1 MSCRPKR
8 GCFPHDAIVARHIV
22 MDDHADFHRGNPY
35 TVAGR
40 DEKRISREDGRV
52 FRAIGELAEVIG
64 TERGPAADVVQR
76 VVGHEGDRATPGRSD
91 DEEGDLRVGRACG
104 FEQVGVAN
112 AVFSF
117 VLARVDLEESLR
129 TGDVLERELDSIAR
143 AGERLPRLTTQRSEY
158 ERARVDEHFRFG
170 LELMLDGIA
179 ARKQQ
184 T

>member
-1 MSCRPKR
+1 MRRLCTRAWLSACVIDLPVPVVDEDPLAAYREWAVGTRSALLACP
-8 GCFPHDAIVARHIV
+8 GLGHYLLLHWFELPAMLGIVE
-22 MDDHADFHRGNPY
+22 GLL
-35 TVAGR
+35 
-40 DEKRISREDGRV
+40 
-52 FRAIGELAEVIG
+52 ELAHRFG
-64 TERGPAADVVQR
+64 F
-76 VVGHEGDRATPGRSD
+76 
-91 DEEGDLRVGRACG
+91 EE

-143 AGERLPRLTTQRSEY
+143 ASERLPRLTTHLSEY

-179 ARKQQ
+179 ARKKQM
-184 T
+184 

>member
-1 MSCRPKR
+1 M
-8 GCFPHDAIVARHIV
+8 ALYRHIE
-22 MDDHADFHRGNPY
+22 DAQTLHA
-35 TVAGR
+35 
-40 DEKRISREDGRV
+40 RV
-52 FRAIGELAEVIG
+52 VDACVIDLPV
-64 TERGPAADVVQR
+64 PAADEEPLTAYR
-76 VVGHEGDRATPGRSD
+76 EWAVGTRLALLGYPGLGHHLLLHWFELPAVLGIVEGLLELAHRFGS
-91 DEEGDLRVGRACG
+91 EEFEE

-143 AGERLPRLTTQRSEY
+143 ANERLPRLTMHLSEY

-179 ARKQQ
+179 ARKKQM
-184 T
+184 